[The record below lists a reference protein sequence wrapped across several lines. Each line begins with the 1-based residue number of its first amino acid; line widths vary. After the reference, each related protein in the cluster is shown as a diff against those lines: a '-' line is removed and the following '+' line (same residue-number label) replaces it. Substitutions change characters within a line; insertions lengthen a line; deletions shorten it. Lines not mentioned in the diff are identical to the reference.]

1 MEKDFITLFDLQSG
15 LKEGI
20 ERLFPSKIWLRA
32 EISAIKARV
41 GGHCYMEL
49 SQNDGNGIVAKA
61 QAVVWSSRYRFIAPY
76 FESVTGSPLR
86 EGMLVLIQVQVSF
99 SQIYGLSLVVCDI
112 DPDFSVGELE
122 RRRRLTLERLVKEGL
137 ADMQKGLVPAR
148 LPYRIAVVSAPDAAG
163 YRDFMRH
170 LHENEYGFVFRTDLF
185 PALMQGADS
194 PGSVIAAL
202 DSVMESGLEY
212 DAVAI
217 LRGGGARLDLVCYDD
232 YDLAAHVAQ
241 FPVPVFTAIGHD
253 QDTHAVDIV
262 AYMSVK
268 TPTALADVF
277 VSLYADEDA
286 ALQSYGD
293 RLRLAA
299 SGRLY
304 QEENRLLGLLH
315 GLSAAF
321 SGKIMAMENHLSI
334 LETRMRASDPR
345 SILKKGYVLAVDC
358 SGTVIRSV
366 AGMKPGDSVTLMV
379 SDGKMD
385 CKVDS
390 VSADNG
396 Q

>member
-112 DPDFSVGELE
+112 DPDFSLGELE

-217 LRGGGARLDLVCYDD
+217 LRGGGARLDLICYDD

-286 ALQSYGD
+286 VLQSYGD

>member
-217 LRGGGARLDLVCYDD
+217 LRGGGARLDLICYDD

>member
-217 LRGGGARLDLVCYDD
+217 LRGGGARLDLICYDD

-286 ALQSYGD
+286 VLQSYGD

-334 LETRMRASDPR
+334 LETRMWASDPR

>member
-137 ADMQKGLVPAR
+137 ADMQKGLVPVR

-217 LRGGGARLDLVCYDD
+217 LRGGGARLDLICYDD

-321 SGKIMAMENHLSI
+321 SRKIMAMENHLSI